1 MQSLQTEKP
10 RIENQFN
17 QPLSMSVIFLPSL
30 FHQLP
35 PPLLARSWLSHRGGK
50 KWRADSGW
58 ENREGCGQGL
68 YGREELIL
76 SFPAW
81 NSLQVHLL
89 TSSNIMVMCCNF
101 HRWHKVASKYRMSFR
116 TLAFNASYIIINWK
130 PLSSRLD
137 PDWIFLYQGPKN
149 VIRLLIAN
157 LWNGMD

>member
-17 QPLSMSVIFLPSL
+17 QPLSISVIFLPSL
-30 FHQLP
+30 FHHSP
-35 PPLLARSWLSHRGGK
+35 PPPSTSPPPHSLLAFTLVEIWGVEAGRTGR
-50 KWRADSGW
+50 
-58 ENREGCGQGL
+58 GCGQGL
-68 YGREELIL
+68 YSREELIL

-101 HRWHKVASKYRMSFR
+101 HRWHKVASKYRMSFQ
-116 TLAFNASYIIINWK
+116 TQAFNASYIIINWK

-137 PDWIFLYQGPKN
+137 PD
-149 VIRLLIAN
+149 
-157 LWNGMD
+157 